1 MSDASEATLYDRIGG
16 DQAVAQLL
24 VSFYERVLVDPE
36 LSPFFVDLPIEQMR
50 NMQQEFFAAALD
62 GPVRYTGRPLT
73 EVHAGMGIRP
83 EHLRRFLEHLLATM
97 EGMGLDE
104 DDRYDV
110 YSRIAMRA
118 DEVTGITT
126 VDG

>member
-1 MSDASEATLYDRIGG
+1 MSDASEVTLYDRIGG

-24 VSFYERVLVDPE
+24 VSFYERVLADPE
-36 LSPFFVDLPIEQMR
+36 LSPFFVDLPIQKLR

-62 GPVRYTGRPLT
+62 GPVGYTGRPLT

-83 EHLRRFLEHLLATM
+83 KHLRRFLEHLLATL

-118 DEVTGITT
+118 DEVTGVTT